1 MRSSVHRTRNL
12 ICLLLSGL
20 VGWTGTVVA
29 QEDEQAPGPDGQ
41 FLTLKSPIDDNDFG
55 LVTRWA
61 LKLQQQAEREKR
73 PMILVLEIPDGA
85 SRFHQVYGLCDFL
98 TSNKIPNVNVVAWIP
113 ESISGH
119 NVLLALAAN
128 EIAIAPDA
136 TLGDLGR
143 GKSLEADDR
152 DLVLKIVERGRNPF
166 LNKSIALSLMDLDS
180 DLQQVKVVRMR
191 DGKKSEE
198 TQFLS
203 SSEIRSLQ
211 DQGALTPEVT
221 PIKTR
226 GAVGKFEGKRLK
238 QLGMLV
244 SQIADSRNQIAT
256 MYQLPRE
263 SLEEPDQDERETKA
277 RLVKLEGVIDWESE
291 FQLMRQIDRAME
303 SGCNLLIVEIDSPG
317 GLVSASENIVDR
329 LLEVSER
336 GVRTV
341 AYVPKQ
347 AISGGGLVALACDE
361 IYMHPDAHL
370 GDIGPIEM
378 KEGGQFEHVEGKMV
392 SYLRDKARTL
402 AEKKGRPPALL
413 MSMVDRRLPVYRVTN
428 RETGR
433 VWFLSEIEIQEQG
446 GQWEKGVL
454 IDGTQEE
461 NFLSVDGK
469 RAADL
474 MIAEAPVESLDGL
487 TQRIGLPPEALREMH
502 IQWLDKMLIRL
513 NSPAAMF
520 LLFFC
525 GIAAF
530 YLELHLPSGIF
541 GMVAALCFVLFFW
554 SRFMGGTAGWLEVML
569 FVTGIICI
577 LIEMFLIP
585 GLGFVGFGGAIMII
599 ASLVMASQT
608 FSSLDGGNVTNVLKS
623 LGTLFGAG
631 MTVVL
636 FAVVMSNMLP
646 KIPLFNKIIL
656 SPPGFDANTDPDAP
670 RLKSELFGSE
680 EFAALMGSEGEAVSL
695 LKPYGKA
702 KIDGR
707 LLEVVSDGKMIDS
720 GSKIEVVEVSGKKI
734 VVKEI
739 A

>member
-1 MRSSVHRTRNL
+1 MRPSAQFSRNL
-12 ICLLLSGL
+12 LCLILTGA
-20 VGWTGTVVA
+20 VGWTGTVAA

-98 TSNKIPNVNVVAWIP
+98 TSNKLPDVNVVAWVP
-113 ESISGH
+113 QSVSGH
-119 NVLLALAAN
+119 NALLALAAN
-128 EIAIAPDA
+128 EIVIAPEA

-143 GKSLEADDR
+143 GKSLGPDDR

-166 LNKSIALSLMDLDS
+166 LNKSIALAMTDLDS
-180 DLQQVKVVRMR
+180 DLQQVKVVRIR
-191 DGKKSEE
+191 DDKKSEE
-198 TQFLS
+198 TRFLS
-203 SSEIRSLQ
+203 ESEIRILQ
-211 DQGALTPEVT
+211 DQGAMTPEVT
-221 PIKTR
+221 PIKTK

-244 SQIADSRNQIAT
+244 SQIADSKNQVAT

-263 SLEEPDQDERETKA
+263 SLNEPDQDERETKA
-277 RLVKLEGVIDWESE
+277 RIVKLQGMIDWELE
-291 FQLMRQIDRAME
+291 FQLMRQIDRALE

-317 GLVSASENIVDR
+317 GRVDASENIVDR
-329 LLEVSER
+329 LLEVSDG
-336 GVRTV
+336 GVRTI

-370 GDIGPIEM
+370 GDIGPISM
-378 KEGGQFEHVEGKMV
+378 KAGGQFEHAEEKVV
-392 SYLRDKARTL
+392 SYLREIARTL
-402 AEKKGRPPALL
+402 AQKKGRPPALL
-413 MSMVDRRLPVYRVTN
+413 MSMIDKRLPVYRVTN

-433 VWFLSEIEIQEQG
+433 VWFLSETEIQEQG

-454 IDGTQEE
+454 IDGTQEG
-461 NFLSVDGK
+461 NFLNLDGK

-474 MIAEAPVESLDGL
+474 MIAEAPVDSLESL
-487 TQRIGLPPEALREMH
+487 TQRIGLPPEALREMQ
-502 IQWLDKMLIRL
+502 IQWLDKLLIQL

-541 GMVAALCFVLFFW
+541 GMVAALCFVVFFW

-569 FVTGIICI
+569 FVTGIICV
-577 LIEMFLIP
+577 LIELFLIP

-608 FSSLDGGNVTNVLKS
+608 FNSLDGGNVTNVLKS

-631 MTVVL
+631 ITVVV
-636 FAVVMSNMLP
+636 FAVVMSNVLP
-646 KIPLFNKIIL
+646 KLPLFNKIIL

-670 RLKSELFGSE
+670 RLKTELFGSDE
-680 EFAALMGSEGEAVSL
+680 YATLLGRRGEAVSL

-702 KIDGR
+702 KIDGQ
-707 LLEVVSDGKMIDS
+707 LLEVVSDGQLIDA
-720 GSKIEVVEVSGKKI
+720 GSKIEVVEVSGRKI
-734 VVKEI
+734 VVK
-739 A
+739 AVG